1 MNNSKEN
8 DIFNSV
14 CDIDFQSL
22 YLPIILS
29 NSVIYID
36 TDNVI
41 EEKKKTLEVHNYD

>member
-8 DIFNSV
+8 DIFFNLV

-22 YLPIILS
+22 YFPMILS

-36 TDNVI
+36 TDSII
-41 EEKKKTLEVHNYD
+41 EEKTLEEHNYD

>member
-8 DIFNSV
+8 DIFNLV

-22 YLPIILS
+22 YFPMILS

-36 TDNVI
+36 TDSII
-41 EEKKKTLEVHNYD
+41 EEKNKRGHNYD